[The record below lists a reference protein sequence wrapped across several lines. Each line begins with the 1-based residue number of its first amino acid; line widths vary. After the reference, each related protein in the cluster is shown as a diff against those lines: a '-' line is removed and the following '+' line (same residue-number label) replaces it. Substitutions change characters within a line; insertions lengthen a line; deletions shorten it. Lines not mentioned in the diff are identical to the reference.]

1 MMQQLMLQ
9 FPPLLQLEFIK
20 NTLYTISTDQSG
32 LWSSQCQK
40 ILHQSRQIGPTSRIN
55 PMLIFP
61 KYQFYLWIFHTE
73 NDLSS
78 VQVLGITLLDQQ
90 CLQPFSHWCVSIC
103 QALVWV
109 NCKKLALLNSIIHWD
124 CPDFHHHRATTRW
137 VAMKARKLANY
148 LTVSQ
153 NWICCCKTKPTMTW
167 TLYFDID
174 ARHLN
179 FFHEAFTMIIAK
191 LQYLHTRRKLWAS
204 PIEHYHFPVAHSL
217 LAEVTSM
224 F

>member
-1 MMQQLMLQ
+1 
-9 FPPLLQLEFIK
+9 
-20 NTLYTISTDQSG
+20 
-32 LWSSQCQK
+32 
-40 ILHQSRQIGPTSRIN
+40 
-55 PMLIFP
+55 MLIFP

-137 VAMKARKLANY
+137 VAMKACKLANY

-167 TLYFDID
+167 TYTCQTFKLLSRGIHYDYCKTSISTYQKKALSEPHWALPLSCCTFTACGSDV
-174 ARHLN
+174 HVLN
-179 FFHEAFTMIIAK
+179 FPIQILMNKMWRHSANTRGKAK
-191 LQYLHTRRKLWAS
+191 
-204 PIEHYHFPVAHSL
+204 
-217 LAEVTSM
+217 
-224 F
+224 